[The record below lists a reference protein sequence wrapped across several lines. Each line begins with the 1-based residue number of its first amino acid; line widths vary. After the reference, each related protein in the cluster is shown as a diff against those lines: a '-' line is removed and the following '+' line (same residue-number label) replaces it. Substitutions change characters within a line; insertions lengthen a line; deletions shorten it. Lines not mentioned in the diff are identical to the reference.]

1 MGQIPA
7 RQMKKTAWPAW
18 HQRAGVACGAF
29 ASWPHLPVAN
39 GPILLGA
46 GGRVAYAGCVAQ
58 NHGHVKNNCDQLL
71 RLGKNTMKN
80 SHLPHVAMQQS
91 A

>member
-1 MGQIPA
+1 MW
-7 RQMKKTAWPAW
+7 R
-18 HQRAGVACGAF
+18 VAFSAYG
-29 ASWPHLPVAN
+29 PGKDVVK
-39 GPILLGA
+39 GPILLRGD
-46 GGRVAYAGCVAQ
+46 GKVAYAGRVAQ